1 MILEMKKRIL
11 VVEDDS
17 MSRKLLCH
25 VLKQLDYGVLEPATD
40 YKGAIRTFVKESP
53 DLVILDVQLNG
64 KNQGIEVANYIRNHA
79 DTPFIYLTSHADY
92 KTLELAKATMPY
104 AFLVKPFERDDIRI
118 TVDLALSNHNWF
130 KKGGIVVKDEEMPAF
145 TSMEKVILRKIFEES
160 STKEMALALNVS
172 ESTVKNHRHNICKK
186 LKLPATTHSLLN
198 WVLRNQE
205 KLSF

>member
-1 MILEMKKRIL
+1 MKKRIL

-25 VLKQLDYGVLEPATD
+25 VLKQLDYEVLEPATD
-40 YKGAIRTFVKESP
+40 YRGATEAFRKQSP

-79 DTPFIYLTSHADY
+79 DTPFIYVTSHADQ

-104 AFLVKPFERDDIRI
+104 AYLVKPFEKNDIRI
-118 TVDLALSNHNWF
+118 TVELALSNHNWF
-130 KKGGIVVKDEEMPAF
+130 KKGGIVVKEETTPAF

-160 STKEMALALNVS
+160 STKDMALALNVS

-186 LKLPATTHSLLN
+186 LQLPATTHSLLN